1 MHMVETYGKVKKK
14 KELEDNKNHKF
25 MHKEKELLCNF
36 ELFRKFPEEGKQNHR
51 KIKLQRTRHNVV
63 CSKKGGQYT

>member
-1 MHMVETYGKVKKK
+1 
-14 KELEDNKNHKF
+14 

-51 KIKLQRTRHNVV
+51 KIKLQRTRQNETQYVV
-63 CSKKGGQYT
+63 RKKQVNILKEEEPYKKKSFTNQKIL